1 VLELLDANHWK
12 VKMSKCTFAQN
23 QIAYLGHV
31 VSAQGVATDPSK
43 VAAIASWPVPNL
55 VRELR
60 SFLGMAGYYR
70 KFVRHFGVISR
81 PLTNLLKKN
90 TLYVWTSEH
99 HATFEV

>member
-1 VLELLDANHWK
+1 VLELLDADYWK

-81 PLTNLLKKN
+81 PLTNLLEKN